1 MKKIRT
7 KFLPLLL
14 ALVTILSL
22 LPTSAFAASKTGSG
36 IQITQNQAY
45 WSTRLLANGT
55 PYSYRPPLADG
66 KLVYCMDS
74 GLGYHYATKSFL
86 DSFTWTSGSGA
97 DADAVLQSAITNS
110 GLSEMDAMTIEN
122 VKWMMTYLNDCKAS
136 NVGQLFMAVQTYV
149 WENQSYKGEPGG
161 DGDAGGYANAD
172 TYELYLS
179 LIDDLLAKKAA
190 EDAEFLKQIEAYKAQ
205 GIEASIVE
213 DASAKWAV
221 FAISSNRKNQSFF
234 NYYGP
239 RKLSVGEAKP
249 DQPEQP
255 TGGTGKITLK
265 KTAAG
270 TLKGLPGARYS
281 IYFNG
286 QIVGSDV
293 TGESGELHIEDAA
306 TGLWTFVETAAPSGY
321 CLDPTPKSVYV
332 DVSEGDR
339 EYTVAA
345 VNYAM
350 PSMIIYKEDA
360 QTSAPVPGT
369 VLSVKSVTGAYSTS
383 VKIGESGSATLE
395 GLEPGVY
402 VVSEESVPEPYILS
416 NTEQTVAL
424 RPGKTTEVHFQDYKK
439 PGLEILKK
447 NIANMDPIPD
457 MTYKVEQIDGSFET
471 TVTTDLRGRA
481 FLADLPV
488 GSYRIS
494 EVGGPS
500 NVILSEIP
508 QVIYLEAGCTR
519 TVTFFNAIKPTLTV
533 LKQNSVTSDPLPG
546 AKLHI
551 YYASDNTS
559 TGEMHDLGVFYSNE
573 EGKVILTD
581 AERGWYKI
589 VEESCPQGFGFLD
602 GEAVQEFY
610 LEENTSKTVIIR
622 NVPLSALV
630 GFKYDTKT
638 GKGIPGCRFE
648 LRYLSGNTSGTGG
661 TVIGTYVTGPNG
673 AFTVT
678 GLKKGTYICEEV
690 SSDGNH
696 IIDSEPQTVWISGED
711 QDVVIIRF
719 GNSPFGS
726 LLITK
731 LSDDNKR
738 SPIPNTDFLLTYSDG
753 TFVGND
759 NGIYTTNA
767 AGEILV
773 DGLEP
778 GVTIIVREVR
788 AAAGFLLDESPQHI
802 QIKSG
807 ETVHLQFLNK
817 PLGNLIIKKNSSA
830 PTQEAVPGAEFEITY
845 ADGSYVD
852 AAGGTISSNGRYV
865 TDEHG
870 EIRISGIVG
879 TVVVTE
885 IKSGPGYQLDEA
897 NRTQT
902 VTINPGDTQT
912 LQFYNTPISKVEF
925 IKVDENDRSV
935 RIPDTTIEVRRL
947 DGALVTTLVTSESG
961 QAFAQLEDGSY
972 YAVETVANPKYQLDS
987 ITGYGYATTV
997 GSCWLAPLVEAGEG
1011 VNMSFLVKRQSKE
1024 KILSKIAQTTMV
1036 NRSRMRDVGDT
1047 RQDYEELDSA
1057 INSGLYLKD
1066 VMNRQ
1071 GEDFYY
1077 MHTLIEVTA
1086 PDPET
1091 LEQRATEVEKLCVSV
1106 DMIARRCDYKNEQ
1119 AFLSSLPILA
1129 LDPDIERKAR
1139 RNALTSGVAAAFP
1152 FASYE
1157 LSDHNGIFLGLNL
1170 YNRSPVFLD
1179 PYDDYKYTNGNWWI
1193 GGSTGA
1199 GKTVTLQCLGG
1210 RLRQQGKRVIII
1222 APKKGHEFRPL
1233 CEKLG
1238 GLYLR
1243 MSPSSKDCPNLM
1255 AIRRKSLDSYAKLKN
1270 IAARDD
1276 SVLADKISQLII
1288 WFALKKKDLS
1298 EEDKSRLDSSLVE
1311 VYGRYGIT
1319 FDNSSIVDEN
1329 GDFRT
1334 MPIISDWYDVLS
1346 QNPDTRYLS
1355 VVLSRYV
1362 TGSAAAMASRN
1373 SIDLDNK
1380 YIVLDLSG
1388 MPDDMIADG
1397 TFWATSIAYDLIMSC
1412 ESDLSALLA
1421 DELWSLVGATANP
1434 QAAGFVLE
1442 MVKTIRGLGGIA
1454 VTSTQGM
1461 QDLFGLDGGS
1471 YGKGILDAS
1480 RIKLVMQMEEQ
1491 EARLIQD
1498 KLNLSED
1505 EVRQITRF
1513 RRGEGLL
1520 CIGYN
1525 HVPVAFHT
1533 TPKEYEA
1540 ITTSPTDLRRGRS
1553 EYGDE

>member
-1 MKKIRT
+1 MQVKKKPRNAAAKKIHKAPPKEKRT
-7 KFLPLLL
+7 K
-14 ALVTILSL
+14 
-22 LPTSAFAASKTGSG
+22 KE
-36 IQITQNQAY
+36 QAEQ
-45 WSTRLLANGT
+45 
-55 PYSYRPPLADG
+55 P
-66 KLVYCMDS
+66 
-74 GLGYHYATKSFL
+74 
-86 DSFTWTSGSGA
+86 
-97 DADAVLQSAITNS
+97 
-110 GLSEMDAMTIEN
+110 
-122 VKWMMTYLNDCKAS
+122 
-136 NVGQLFMAVQTYV
+136 
-149 WENQSYKGEPGG
+149 
-161 DGDAGGYANAD
+161 
-172 TYELYLS
+172 
-179 LIDDLLAKKAA
+179 
-190 EDAEFLKQIEAYKAQ
+190 FLKRMI
-205 GIEASIVE
+205 
-213 DASAKWAV
+213 
-221 FAISSNRKNQSFF
+221 F
-234 NYYGP
+234 
-239 RKLSVGEAKP
+239 GEERP
-249 DQPEQP
+249 D
-255 TGGTGKITLK
+255 L
-265 KTAAG
+265 
-270 TLKGLPGARYS
+270 
-281 IYFNG
+281 
-286 QIVGSDV
+286 
-293 TGESGELHIEDAA
+293 
-306 TGLWTFVETAAPSGY
+306 
-321 CLDPTPKSVYV
+321 
-332 DVSEGDR
+332 
-339 EYTVAA
+339 
-345 VNYAM
+345 
-350 PSMIIYKEDA
+350 
-360 QTSAPVPGT
+360 
-369 VLSVKSVTGAYSTS
+369 
-383 VKIGESGSATLE
+383 
-395 GLEPGVY
+395 
-402 VVSEESVPEPYILS
+402 
-416 NTEQTVAL
+416 TE
-424 RPGKTTEVHFQDYKK
+424 
-439 PGLEILKK
+439 
-447 NIANMDPIPD
+447 
-457 MTYKVEQIDGSFET
+457 
-471 TVTTDLRGRA
+471 
-481 FLADLPV
+481 
-488 GSYRIS
+488 
-494 EVGGPS
+494 
-500 NVILSEIP
+500 
-508 QVIYLEAGCTR
+508 LEAGSTTILDILAPI
-519 TVTFFNAIKPTLTV
+519 TV
-533 LKQNSVTSDPLPG
+533 
-546 AKLHI
+546 
-551 YYASDNTS
+551 
-559 TGEMHDLGVFYSNE
+559 
-573 EGKVILTD
+573 
-581 AERGWYKI
+581 
-589 VEESCPQGFGFLD
+589 
-602 GEAVQEFY
+602 
-610 LEENTSKTVIIR
+610 
-622 NVPLSALV
+622 
-630 GFKYDTKT
+630 DTKS
-638 GKGIPGCRFE
+638 KD
-648 LRYLSGNTSGTGG
+648 
-661 TVIGTYVTGPNG
+661 
-673 AFTVT
+673 
-678 GLKKGTYICEEV
+678 YIV
-690 SSDGNH
+690 
-696 IIDSEPQTVWISGED
+696 
-711 QDVVIIRF
+711 
-719 GNSPFGS
+719 
-726 LLITK
+726 
-731 LSDDNKR
+731 
-738 SPIPNTDFLLTYSDG
+738 
-753 TFVGND
+753 
-759 NGIYTTNA
+759 
-767 AGEILV
+767 V
-773 DGLEP
+773 DG
-778 GVTIIVREVR
+778 VY
-788 AAAGFLLDESPQHI
+788 H
-802 QIKSG
+802 
-807 ETVHLQFLNK
+807 
-817 PLGNLIIKKNSSA
+817 
-830 PTQEAVPGAEFEITY
+830 TY
-845 ADGSYVD
+845 LY
-852 AAGGTISSNGRYV
+852 
-865 TDEHG
+865 
-870 EIRISGIVG
+870 
-879 TVVVTE
+879 
-885 IKSGPGYQLDEA
+885 
-897 NRTQT
+897 
-902 VTINPGDTQT
+902 
-912 LQFYNTPISKVEF
+912 
-925 IKVDENDRSV
+925 
-935 RIPDTTIEVRRL
+935 
-947 DGALVTTLVTSESG
+947 
-961 QAFAQLEDGSY
+961 
-972 YAVETVANPKYQLDS
+972 

-1086 PDPET
+1086 TDPET

-1270 IAARDD
+1270 IVARDD

>member
-1 MKKIRT
+1 MQVKKKPRNAAAKKIHKVPPKEKRT
-7 KFLPLLL
+7 KKEQTEQPLLKH
-14 ALVTILSL
+14 VI
-22 LPTSAFAASKTGSG
+22 FGEE
-36 IQITQNQAY
+36 
-45 WSTRLLANGT
+45 
-55 PYSYRPPLADG
+55 RP
-66 KLVYCMDS
+66 
-74 GLGYHYATKSFL
+74 
-86 DSFTWTSGSGA
+86 
-97 DADAVLQSAITNS
+97 
-110 GLSEMDAMTIEN
+110 
-122 VKWMMTYLNDCKAS
+122 
-136 NVGQLFMAVQTYV
+136 
-149 WENQSYKGEPGG
+149 
-161 DGDAGGYANAD
+161 
-172 TYELYLS
+172 
-179 LIDDLLAKKAA
+179 DL
-190 EDAEFLKQIEAYKAQ
+190 
-205 GIEASIVE
+205 
-213 DASAKWAV
+213 
-221 FAISSNRKNQSFF
+221 
-234 NYYGP
+234 
-239 RKLSVGEAKP
+239 
-249 DQPEQP
+249 
-255 TGGTGKITLK
+255 
-265 KTAAG
+265 
-270 TLKGLPGARYS
+270 
-281 IYFNG
+281 
-286 QIVGSDV
+286 
-293 TGESGELHIEDAA
+293 
-306 TGLWTFVETAAPSGY
+306 
-321 CLDPTPKSVYV
+321 
-332 DVSEGDR
+332 
-339 EYTVAA
+339 
-345 VNYAM
+345 
-350 PSMIIYKEDA
+350 
-360 QTSAPVPGT
+360 
-369 VLSVKSVTGAYSTS
+369 
-383 VKIGESGSATLE
+383 
-395 GLEPGVY
+395 
-402 VVSEESVPEPYILS
+402 
-416 NTEQTVAL
+416 TE
-424 RPGKTTEVHFQDYKK
+424 
-439 PGLEILKK
+439 
-447 NIANMDPIPD
+447 
-457 MTYKVEQIDGSFET
+457 
-471 TVTTDLRGRA
+471 
-481 FLADLPV
+481 
-488 GSYRIS
+488 
-494 EVGGPS
+494 
-500 NVILSEIP
+500 
-508 QVIYLEAGCTR
+508 LEAGSTTILDILAPT
-519 TVTFFNAIKPTLTV
+519 TV
-533 LKQNSVTSDPLPG
+533 
-546 AKLHI
+546 
-551 YYASDNTS
+551 
-559 TGEMHDLGVFYSNE
+559 
-573 EGKVILTD
+573 
-581 AERGWYKI
+581 
-589 VEESCPQGFGFLD
+589 
-602 GEAVQEFY
+602 
-610 LEENTSKTVIIR
+610 
-622 NVPLSALV
+622 
-630 GFKYDTKT
+630 DTKS
-638 GKGIPGCRFE
+638 KD
-648 LRYLSGNTSGTGG
+648 
-661 TVIGTYVTGPNG
+661 
-673 AFTVT
+673 
-678 GLKKGTYICEEV
+678 YIV
-690 SSDGNH
+690 
-696 IIDSEPQTVWISGED
+696 
-711 QDVVIIRF
+711 
-719 GNSPFGS
+719 
-726 LLITK
+726 
-731 LSDDNKR
+731 
-738 SPIPNTDFLLTYSDG
+738 
-753 TFVGND
+753 
-759 NGIYTTNA
+759 
-767 AGEILV
+767 V
-773 DGLEP
+773 DG
-778 GVTIIVREVR
+778 VY
-788 AAAGFLLDESPQHI
+788 H
-802 QIKSG
+802 
-807 ETVHLQFLNK
+807 
-817 PLGNLIIKKNSSA
+817 
-830 PTQEAVPGAEFEITY
+830 TY
-845 ADGSYVD
+845 LY
-852 AAGGTISSNGRYV
+852 
-865 TDEHG
+865 
-870 EIRISGIVG
+870 
-879 TVVVTE
+879 
-885 IKSGPGYQLDEA
+885 
-897 NRTQT
+897 
-902 VTINPGDTQT
+902 
-912 LQFYNTPISKVEF
+912 
-925 IKVDENDRSV
+925 
-935 RIPDTTIEVRRL
+935 
-947 DGALVTTLVTSESG
+947 
-961 QAFAQLEDGSY
+961 
-972 YAVETVANPKYQLDS
+972 

-1255 AIRRKSLDSYAKLKN
+1255 AIRRKSLDSYARLKN
-1270 IAARDD
+1270 IAVRDD

-1373 SIDLDNK
+1373 NIDLDNK

-1461 QDLFGLDGGS
+1461 QDLFGLDGGN

-1553 EYGDE
+1553 EHGDE